1 MMKKT
6 LFLLLLISLF
16 TMLFTA
22 SIALADDIY
31 TPEIDLFYEIQN
43 LGYERVYT
51 DIADNTVTIKIDIED
66 RDFIADL
73 AKIFV
78 HAYNNTDVMNFRLEL
93 YEDNSKLFTV
103 STTREIIN
111 QYISKQISGS
121 ELLKRLS
128 YQDERSIEEKLKVD
142 LEMFDTQVYGLKMN
156 QNSCEIDLYY
166 NGEDLDTL
174 ITDLPNM
181 QLLVIEHAPWIEKTT
196 INIENH
202 VNDEYL
208 QFKLKTENLLKLLGQ
223 EIDYAEYYDSSEITV
238 KKFGSWIDRIM
249 QVGSLVDYVKEG
261 VNTMDILLL
270 IIVVG
275 SGLYGYKKGFISTLF
290 SFSSYF
296 LAIIGARLLAP
307 KAVSLLAS
315 KTTFTS
321 QIDGFVTDKLA
332 STGIDIN
339 VLNAELPKINQMI
352 TQDESVRQIISQN
365 PVLMKLLSE
374 QTSAFADYQNI
385 SAMLSNFILT
395 AISMVLIFILLKIII
410 SNIGKL
416 LNNRIKLSLAAKANK
431 TMGLVLGILT
441 GFMISIL
448 GLLILTP
455 IALSF
460 SNSTIDTMIENSFI
474 AEKLLQIIGF

>member
-1 MMKKT
+1 MKKT
-6 LFLLLLISLF
+6 LFFILLITLF
-16 TMLFTA
+16 TMLSTA
-22 SIALADDIY
+22 SIAFADEIY
-31 TPEIDLFYEIQN
+31 SPEINLFYKIQDM
-43 LGYERVYT
+43 GYERVYT
-51 DIADNTVTIKIDIED
+51 DIADNTVTIKLDIDE

-78 HAYNNTDVMNFRLEL
+78 HAYNHTDVMNFRLEL
-93 YEDNSKLFTV
+93 YEENSKLFTV

-111 QYISKQISGS
+111 QYISKQISDG
-121 ELLKRLS
+121 ELLNHLS

-142 LEMFDTQVYGLKMN
+142 LEMFDTQVYGIKMD
-156 QNSCEIDLYY
+156 QDSCEIDLYY
-166 NGEDLDTL
+166 NGDDLNTL

-181 QLLVIEHAPWIEKTT
+181 HLLVIEHAPWIEKTT

-202 VNDEYL
+202 VKDEYL
-208 QFKLKTENLLKLLGQ
+208 QFILKTENLLKLLGQ
-223 EIDYAEYYDSSEITV
+223 EIDHEEYYDSAEISV

-249 QVGSLVDYVKEG
+249 QVGSLADYVKQG
-261 VNTMDILLL
+261 VNTMDLILL
-270 IIVVG
+270 IIVAG

-290 SFSSYF
+290 SFLSYF

-352 TQDESVRQIISQN
+352 TQDESVRQVISQN
-365 PVLMKLLSE
+365 PLLMKLLSE

-385 SAMLSNFILT
+385 SAMLSNYILT
-395 AISMVLIFILLKIII
+395 ALSMVLIFILLKIII

-416 LNNRIKLSLAAKANK
+416 LNNRIKLSSVTRANK
-431 TMGLVLGILT
+431 TLGLVLGILT
-441 GFMISIL
+441 GIMVTTL
-448 GLLILTP
+448 GLIILTP
-455 IALSF
+455 VALTF
-460 SNSTIDTMIENSFI
+460 SNGTLANIINNSFI
-474 AEKLLQIIGF
+474 AEKLLRIIGF